1 MIDVEENVEIF
12 WYKEQWLKDL
22 WIAIIENNWLVY
34 RLITSVFKVK
44 KKKANTT
51 LCLGELVPQDT
62 E

>member
-44 KKKANTT
+44 KKKQILPFVWGN
-51 LCLGELVPQDT
+51 
-62 E
+62 